1 MKLTLKI
8 KLLPPEEQTAILL
21 ETFREANAACNR
33 ISETAWKEQTFNQF
47 RIHKLVYH
55 DLKDSTSLSA
65 QMIVR
70 CISKVANAYKSG
82 KKVQRTFL
90 PWGGLAYDARILSF
104 KKDSVSLWTIEG
116 RQTIP
121 FVCHR
126 PDWLPYIKGEADL
139 ITNKGKFYLLQT
151 VEIPEEAVRDTEK
164 FLGVD
169 FGIKNL
175 ATDSDG
181 ESFSGEAVE
190 KIRQKRTSHKQRL
203 QKKGTKSAKR
213 RLKKVSGREHRFKYN
228 TNHVVSKKLVLKAK
242 GTGQGMA
249 LEDLSGIR
257 DRTTVR
263 SGQRDQFGKWAF
275 GQLRSFVEYKA
286 RMHGIPVI
294 LVDPRH
300 TSRQCSR
307 CGHID
312 RKNRKSQ
319 SEFQCVQC
327 SFSLNAD
334 WNAAINIASRASV
347 NTPVAV

>member
-1 MKLTLKI
+1 
-8 KLLPPEEQTAILL
+8 
-21 ETFREANAACNR
+21 
-33 ISETAWKEQTFNQF
+33 
-47 RIHKLVYH
+47 
-55 DLKDSTSLSA
+55 
-65 QMIVR
+65 MIVR

-139 ITNKGKFYLLQT
+139 ITNKGKFYLLQM
-151 VEIPEEAVRDTEK
+151 VEIPEEAVRDAEK

-213 RLKKVSGREHRFKYN
+213 RLKKVFR
-228 TNHVVSKKLVLKAK
+228 K
-242 GTGQGMA
+242 GTSIQMQYEPCRFQETGF
-249 LEDLSGIR
+249 E
-257 DRTTVR
+257 
-263 SGQRDQFGKWAF
+263 GQRHRTRNGPRGSFG
-275 GQLRSFVEYKA
+275 
-286 RMHGIPVI
+286 HP
-294 LVDPRH
+294 
-300 TSRQCSR
+300 
-307 CGHID
+307 
-312 RKNRKSQ
+312 
-319 SEFQCVQC
+319 
-327 SFSLNAD
+327 
-334 WNAAINIASRASV
+334 
-347 NTPVAV
+347 